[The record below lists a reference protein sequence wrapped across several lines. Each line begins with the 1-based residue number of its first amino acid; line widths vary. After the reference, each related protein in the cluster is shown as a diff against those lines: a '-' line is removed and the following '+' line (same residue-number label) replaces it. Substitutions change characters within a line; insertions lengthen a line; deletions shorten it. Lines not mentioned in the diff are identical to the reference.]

1 MRVPLRPVVCV
12 AFVFLAALACAR
24 DARAVEFGPSPTA
37 SARSKML
44 ECDSAVVMLLV
55 ETSNQVD
62 TMPDGSIRGTG
73 TSEVLALGSNG
84 PEWMRRF
91 ADALLPEGREW
102 KARMAPGGGSR
113 ARGRPRPVDGARAR
127 LLEGRAAFVLGREP
141 ARWLGGRGTGR
152 AARRVRSAR
161 LARLPSRRARHRHA
175 GVSRRGEAPAQSPRA
190 GRHDHAS
197 ARTHAALTRRRCCG
211 AAAGT
216 VAPGVAPR

>member
-1 MRVPLRPVVCV
+1 MRVPLRPVVCI

-62 TMPDGSIRGTG
+62 TMPDGSTRGTG
-73 TSEVLALGSNG
+73 TSDVLALGSNG

-102 KARMAPGGGSR
+102 KARMAPAGGVER
-113 ARGRPRPVDGARAR
+113 ADGRDQWTVRVRAYSKGELHSFWVVNLLDGWAGEGLGRPPVVFDLLGSPDSLRAVLATGMQAYPDAAKR
-127 LLEGRAAFVLGREP
+127 LRNLHEP
-141 ARWLGGRGTGR
+141 DATIMPLPERM
-152 AARRVRSAR
+152 RR
-161 LARLPSRRARHRHA
+161 
-175 GVSRRGEAPAQSPRA
+175 
-190 GRHDHAS
+190 
-197 ARTHAALTRRRCCG
+197 
-211 AAAGT
+211 
-216 VAPGVAPR
+216 